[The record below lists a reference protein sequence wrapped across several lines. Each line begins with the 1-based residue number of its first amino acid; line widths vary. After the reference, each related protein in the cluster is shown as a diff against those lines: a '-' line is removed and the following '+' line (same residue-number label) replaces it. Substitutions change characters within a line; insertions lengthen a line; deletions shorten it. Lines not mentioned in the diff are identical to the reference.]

1 MGSVTVLLVVL
12 IVLTS
17 ISCLPTVGSQIIEP
31 ELTVVEGCLERIG
44 DDGPDEEEFL
54 RGVWEDSA
62 NREFV
67 LQYCKSGRLQRI
79 LGILPCQ
86 YPFGYHL

>member
-1 MGSVTVLLVVL
+1 
-12 IVLTS
+12 
-17 ISCLPTVGSQIIEP
+17 
-31 ELTVVEGCLERIG
+31 VVEGCLERIG
-44 DDGPDEEEFL
+44 EDGPDEEEFL
-54 RGVWEDSA
+54 RGVWEDSD

-67 LQYCKSGRLQRI
+67 LQYCKSGLLQRI